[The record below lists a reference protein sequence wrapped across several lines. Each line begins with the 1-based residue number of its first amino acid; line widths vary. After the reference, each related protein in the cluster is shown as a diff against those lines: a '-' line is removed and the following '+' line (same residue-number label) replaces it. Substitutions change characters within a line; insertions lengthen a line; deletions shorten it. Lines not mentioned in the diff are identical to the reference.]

1 MFCRYPNSSVRNGRQ
16 YAHVHEIATC
26 SRELSV
32 LMQHYNDTFKIWAVI
47 SESTWIFTA
56 IVNASLAICEAL
68 TAQHSNGHC
77 SVNSPPIYLFKRMGN
92 IYTESHELLS
102 EFLPACSTPWFR
114 RTCKAYRPLRVN
126 VGSFYYADRTL
137 VLTILTIIL
146 TNTASLVMACLS

>member
-1 MFCRYPNSSVRNGRQ
+1 MFKRAFRADAALQRHIPDLGSGFGEHLDIHCY
-16 YAHVHEIATC
+16 
-26 SRELSV
+26 RERLSG
-32 LMQHYNDTFKIWAVI
+32 N
-47 SESTWIFTA
+47 
-56 IVNASLAICEAL
+56 CEAL
-68 TAQHSNGHC
+68 TAQHSDGHC

-92 IYTESHELLS
+92 IYTESQELLS
-102 EFLPACSTPWFR
+102 EFLPACSTPWFG